1 MRGEGEKGQAGH
13 WYCVC
18 VSFTHIR
25 FSGSPAQGRS
35 LCDRGG
41 RGDSESGTAPAQD
54 ASLCRAAVSRRPL
67 WARPDCGKRRVIL
80 QLNYYKTPT
89 KIAEYMD
96 FSLLDRLE
104 MRHPEEFDVIRVN
117 LERRRI
123 SPKNE
128 YGGIGIAF
136 SRVGSS
142 FVIMQLTAGGSA
154 ARSLQVIFACIILIS
169 SIHHFV
175 FGVIYFP
182 DQNRRCHQ
190 RNRHNR

>member
-1 MRGEGEKGQAGH
+1 
-13 WYCVC
+13 
-18 VSFTHIR
+18 
-25 FSGSPAQGRS
+25 
-35 LCDRGG
+35 
-41 RGDSESGTAPAQD
+41 
-54 ASLCRAAVSRRPL
+54 
-67 WARPDCGKRRVIL
+67 
-80 QLNYYKTPT
+80 
-89 KIAEYMD
+89 MD

-154 ARSLQVIFACIILIS
+154 ARSLQVIFACLILIS
-169 SIHHFV
+169 SIHHFC
-175 FGVIYFP
+175 FWSDLFSRSKSEMPLKKSTQQVIVCIRSPEASEVIPAFCINFR
-182 DQNRRCHQ
+182 DRRQ
-190 RNRHNR
+190 FA